1 MIHTVVVEEMRTYC
15 IIGDPVSHS
24 LSPAM
29 HNAAF
34 KSLSMDDVYIAYK
47 VSSHELESSVES
59 LRSVKI
65 SGFNVTIPHKIAVL
79 QYLDEVDLLSR
90 RAGAVN
96 TVASIDGRFKGFNTD
111 IQGFLQPLLNRGID
125 FRGLSVLLFG
135 AGGSARAIVASLSSV
150 TGISKLV
157 VANRTYNKSSELSKQ
172 AELQGLTSS
181 VSMIEEAKVMAKRFD
196 LIVNATS
203 VGLQSNE
210 SILDSEDIDGSST
223 VYDLVYRPVMTKL
236 LENAR
241 EKGARIIYGY
251 EMLLEQGAQAFEIW
265 TGLKAPIP
273 AMKKALF
280 GVFQEPK

>member
-1 MIHTVVVEEMRTYC
+1 MRTYC

-34 KSLSMDDVYIAYK
+34 KSLAMDDVYIAYK

-65 SGFNVTIPHKIAVL
+65 SGFNVTIPHKTAVL
-79 QYLDEVDLLSR
+79 QYLDEVDLISR
-90 RAGAVN
+90 KAGAVN
-96 TVASIDGRFKGFNTD
+96 TVASINGKFKGFNTD
-111 IQGFLQPLLNRGID
+111 IQGFIQPLLNRNMD
-125 FRGLSVLLFG
+125 FKGLSVLLFG
-135 AGGSARAIVASLSSV
+135 AGGSARAVVTSLSNVNS
-150 TGISKLV
+150 ISKLV
-157 VANRTYNKSSELSKQ
+157 VANRTYGKSLELSKL
-172 AELQGLTSS
+172 ADLQGLTSS
-181 VSMIEEAKVMAKRFD
+181 VSMFEEAKRMAKHFD

-210 SILDSEDIDGSST
+210 SLLDSEDIDENST

-241 EKGARIIYGY
+241 GKGARVIYGY

-265 TGLKAPIP
+265 TGLKAPLP

>member
-1 MIHTVVVEEMRTYC
+1 MRTYC

-34 KSLSMDDVYIAYK
+34 KSLSMDDVYIAYR
-47 VSSHELESSVES
+47 VSSHELESSIES
-59 LRSVKI
+59 LRSIKI
-65 SGFNVTIPHKIAVL
+65 SGFNVTIPHKTAVL
-79 QYLDEVDLLSR
+79 QYLDEVDLMSR
-90 RAGAVN
+90 KAGAVN
-96 TVASIDGRFKGFNTD
+96 TVASITGKFKGFNTD
-111 IQGFLQPLLNRGID
+111 IQGFLRPLYNHNID
-125 FRGLSVLLFG
+125 FKGLSVLLFG
-135 AGGSARAIVASLSSV
+135 AGGSARAVVTSLSSV
-150 TGISKLV
+150 NGISKLV
-157 VANRTYNKSSELSKQ
+157 VANRTYSKSIEMSKL
-172 AELQGLTSS
+172 ADLQGLSSS
-181 VSMIEEAKVMAKRFD
+181 VSMIEEAKGMAKHFD

-210 SILDSEDIDGSST
+210 SILDSEDIDKSST
-223 VYDLVYRPVMTKL
+223 VYDLVYRPIMTKL

-241 EKGARIIYGY
+241 KKGAGVIYGY

-280 GVFQEPK
+280 GVFQEPR

>member
-1 MIHTVVVEEMRTYC
+1 MRTYC

-34 KSLSMDDVYIAYK
+34 KSLGLDSVYIAYK
-47 VSSHELESSVES
+47 VAGIELEASIES

-65 SGFNVTIPHKIAVL
+65 AGFNVTIPHKTTVL
-79 QYLDEVDLLSR
+79 QYLEEIDVPSSK
-90 RAGAVN
+90 AGAVN
-96 TVASIDGRFKGFNTD
+96 TVISINGKFKGFNTD
-111 IQGFLQPLLNRGID
+111 IQGFVQPLLNRGID
-125 FRGLSVLLFG
+125 FNGLSVLLFG
-135 AGGSARAIVASLSSV
+135 AGGSARAVVVSLSNV
-150 TGISKLV
+150 NGISKLV
-157 VANRTYNKSSELSKQ
+157 VANRTYRKSLELSRL
-172 AELQGLTSS
+172 AETNGLTSS
-181 VSMIEEAKVMAKRFD
+181 VTKIEEAKAMAKRFD
-196 LIVNATS
+196 LVVNATS
-203 VGLQSNE
+203 VGLQSND
-210 SILDSEDIDGSST
+210 SILERDDIDGSSI

-241 EKGARIIYGY
+241 EKGAMAIYGY

>member
-1 MIHTVVVEEMRTYC
+1 VMRTYC
-15 IIGDPVSHS
+15 IIGDPISHS

-34 KSLSMDDVYIAYK
+34 KSLSLDNVYIAYK

-59 LRSVKI
+59 LRTVKI
-65 SGFNVTIPHKIAVL
+65 SGFNVTIPHKTAVL

-90 RAGAVN
+90 KAGAVN
-96 TVASIDGRFKGFNTD
+96 TVANIDNKFKGFNTD
-111 IQGFLQPLLNRGID
+111 IPGFLQPLLNRSIE
-125 FRGLSVLLFG
+125 FKGLSVLLFG
-135 AGGSARAIVASLSSV
+135 AGGSARAVVTSLSNV
-150 TGISKLV
+150 DGISKLV
-157 VANRTYNKSSELSKQ
+157 VANRTYSKSLELSKL
-172 AELQGLTSS
+172 ADLQGLTCS

-210 SILDSEDIDGSST
+210 SILDSEDIDESST

-241 EKGARIIYGY
+241 EKGARVIYGY

-265 TGLKAPIP
+265 TGLKAPIL

>member
-47 VSSHELESSVES
+47 VSSHELKSSVES

-135 AGGSARAIVASLSSV
+135 AGGSARAVVASLSSV

>member
-90 RAGAVN
+90 KAGAVN
-96 TVASIDGRFKGFNTD
+96 TVTSIDGRFKGFNTD

-135 AGGSARAIVASLSSV
+135 AGGSARAVVASLSSV

>member
-90 RAGAVN
+90 KAGAVN

-111 IQGFLQPLLNRGID
+111 IQGFIQPLLNRGID

-135 AGGSARAIVASLSSV
+135 AGGSARAVVASLSSV

-210 SILDSEDIDGSST
+210 SILDIEDIDGSST

>member
-90 RAGAVN
+90 NAGAVN

-135 AGGSARAIVASLSSV
+135 AGGSARAVVASLSSV

-181 VSMIEEAKVMAKRFD
+181 VSMIEEAKAMAKRFD

>member
-1 MIHTVVVEEMRTYC
+1 MRTYC

-65 SGFNVTIPHKIAVL
+65 SGFNVTIPHKTAVL
-79 QYLDEVDLLSR
+79 QYLDEVDLISR
-90 RAGAVN
+90 KAGAVN
-96 TVASIDGRFKGFNTD
+96 TVASINGKFKGFNTD
-111 IQGFLQPLLNRGID
+111 IQGFIQPLLNRNMD
-125 FRGLSVLLFG
+125 FKGLSVLLFG
-135 AGGSARAIVASLSSV
+135 AGGSARAVVTSLSNV
-150 TGISKLV
+150 NGISKFV
-157 VANRTYNKSSELSKQ
+157 VANRTYGKSLELSKL
-172 AELQGLTSS
+172 ADLQGLTSS
-181 VSMIEEAKVMAKRFD
+181 VSMFEEAKRMAKHFD

-210 SILDSEDIDGSST
+210 SLLDSEDIDENST

-241 EKGARIIYGY
+241 GKGARVIYGY

-265 TGLKAPIP
+265 TGLKAPLP

>member
-1 MIHTVVVEEMRTYC
+1 
-15 IIGDPVSHS
+15 
-24 LSPAM
+24 M

-135 AGGSARAIVASLSSV
+135 AGGSARAVVASLSSV

-181 VSMIEEAKVMAKRFD
+181 VSVIEEAKVMAKRFD

-241 EKGARIIYGY
+241 EKGARVIYGY

>member
-59 LRSVKI
+59 LRSVNI

-90 RAGAVN
+90 KAGAVN

-135 AGGSARAIVASLSSV
+135 AGGSARAVVASLSSV

>member
-1 MIHTVVVEEMRTYC
+1 
-15 IIGDPVSHS
+15 
-24 LSPAM
+24 M

-34 KSLSMDDVYIAYK
+34 KSLAMDDVYIAYK

-65 SGFNVTIPHKIAVL
+65 SGFNVTIPHKTAVL
-79 QYLDEVDLLSR
+79 QYLDEVDLISCK
-90 RAGAVN
+90 AGAVN
-96 TVASIDGRFKGFNTD
+96 TVASINGKFKGFNTD
-111 IQGFLQPLLNRGID
+111 IQGFIQPLLNRNMD
-125 FRGLSVLLFG
+125 FKGLSVLLFG
-135 AGGSARAIVASLSSV
+135 AGGSARAVVTSLSNV
-150 TGISKLV
+150 NGISKLV
-157 VANRTYNKSSELSKQ
+157 VANRTYGKSLELSKL
-172 AELQGLTSS
+172 ADLQGLTSS
-181 VSMIEEAKVMAKRFD
+181 VSMFEEAKRMAKHFD

-210 SILDSEDIDGSST
+210 SLLDSEDIDENST

-241 EKGARIIYGY
+241 GKGARVIYGY

-265 TGLKAPIP
+265 TGLKAPLP

>member
-1 MIHTVVVEEMRTYC
+1 MVEEMRTYC
-15 IIGDPVSHS
+15 LIGDPVSHS

-59 LRSVKI
+59 LRSVNI

-90 RAGAVN
+90 KAGAVN

-135 AGGSARAIVASLSSV
+135 AGGSARAVVASLSSV

-241 EKGARIIYGY
+241 EKGARVIYGY

>member
-1 MIHTVVVEEMRTYC
+1 MKTYC

-34 KSLSMDDVYIAYK
+34 NSLSLDNVYIAYK
-47 VSSHELESSVES
+47 VASHELESSVES
-59 LRSVKI
+59 LRSINI
-65 SGFNVTIPHKIAVL
+65 SGFNVTIPHKSTIL
-79 QYLDEVDLLSR
+79 RYLDEIDLISR
-90 RAGAVN
+90 EAGAVN
-96 TVASIDGRFKGFNTD
+96 TVTNIDGKLRGSNTD
-111 IQGFLQPLLNRGID
+111 VEGFLQPLLNRSID
-125 FRGLSVLLFG
+125 FKGLSVLLLG
-135 AGGSARAIVASLSSV
+135 AGGSARAVVTSLSNV
-150 TGISKLV
+150 GAISKLV
-157 VANRTYNKSSELSKQ
+157 VANRTCSKSLELCKL
-172 AELQGLTSS
+172 ADLHGLNCS
-181 VSMIEEAKVMAKRFD
+181 VSSIEEAKAIAKHFD

-210 SILDSEDIDGSST
+210 SILDSEDIDRNST

-236 LENAR
+236 LENAQ

-251 EMLLEQGAQAFEIW
+251 EMLLEQGARAFEIW

>member
-1 MIHTVVVEEMRTYC
+1 MRTYC

-34 KSLSMDDVYIAYK
+34 KSLSLDDVYIAYR
-47 VSSHELESSVES
+47 VSSHELESAIES
-59 LRSVKI
+59 LRSIKI
-65 SGFNVTIPHKIAVL
+65 SGFNVTIPHKTAML
-79 QYLDEVDLLSR
+79 KYLDEVDIMSSK
-90 RAGAVN
+90 AGAVN
-96 TVASIDGRFKGFNTD
+96 TVASITGKFKGFNTD
-111 IQGFLQPLLNRGID
+111 IQGFIQPLCNHNID
-125 FRGLSVLLFG
+125 FKGLSVLLFG
-135 AGGSARAIVASLSSV
+135 AGGSARAVVTSLSTV
-150 TGISKLV
+150 NGISKLV
-157 VANRTYNKSSELSKQ
+157 VANRTYSKSKEMSKL
-172 AELQGLTSS
+172 ADLQGLSSS
-181 VSMIEEAKVMAKRFD
+181 VSMIGDAKGMAKHFD

-210 SILDSEDIDGSST
+210 SILDSEDIDKSSI
-223 VYDLVYRPVMTKL
+223 VYDLVYRPIMTKL

-241 EKGARIIYGY
+241 KKGARVIYGY

-280 GVFQEPK
+280 GVFQEPR

>member
-1 MIHTVVVEEMRTYC
+1 MRIYC

-34 KSLSMDDVYIAYK
+34 KSLSMDNVYIAYK

-59 LRSVKI
+59 LRTVKI
-65 SGFNVTIPHKIAVL
+65 SGFNVTIPHKTAVL

-90 RAGAVN
+90 KAGAVN
-96 TVASIDGRFKGFNTD
+96 TVANIDNKFKGFNTD
-111 IQGFLQPLLNRGID
+111 IQGFLKPLLNRSID

-135 AGGSARAIVASLSSV
+135 AGGSARAVVTSLSNV
-150 TGISKLV
+150 NGISKLV
-157 VANRTYNKSSELSKQ
+157 VANRTYSKSLELSKL
-172 AELQGLTSS
+172 ADLQGLTCS

-210 SILDSEDIDGSST
+210 SILDSGDIDESST

-241 EKGARIIYGY
+241 EKGARVIYGY

-265 TGLKAPIP
+265 TGLKAPIH

-280 GVFQEPK
+280 GIFQEPK

>member
-1 MIHTVVVEEMRTYC
+1 MRTYC

-34 KSLSMDDVYIAYK
+34 KSLSLDYVYIAYK

-59 LRSVKI
+59 LRSIKI
-65 SGFNVTIPHKIAVL
+65 SGFNVTIPHKTAVL
-79 QYLDEVDLLSR
+79 KCLDEADRLSR
-90 RAGAVN
+90 KAGAVN
-96 TVASIDGRFKGFNTD
+96 TVANIDGKFKGFNTD
-111 IQGFLQPLLNRGID
+111 IQGFVQPLLNRSID
-125 FRGLSVLLFG
+125 FKGLSVLLFG
-135 AGGSARAIVASLSSV
+135 AGGSARAVVTSLSNV
-150 TGISKLV
+150 EGISKFV
-157 VANRTYNKSSELSKQ
+157 IANRTYSKSLELSKL
-172 AELQGLTSS
+172 ADLNGLTCS
-181 VSMIEEAKVMAKRFD
+181 VSTIEEAKVLAKRFD

-210 SILDSEDIDGSST
+210 SILDSADIDGNST

-241 EKGARIIYGY
+241 EKGARLIYGY

-280 GVFQEPK
+280 GVSQEPK

>member
-1 MIHTVVVEEMRTYC
+1 MKTYC

-34 KSLSMDDVYIAYK
+34 KSLSLDNVYIAYK
-47 VSSHELESSVES
+47 VASHELESSVES
-59 LRSVKI
+59 LRSINI
-65 SGFNVTIPHKIAVL
+65 SGFNVTIPHKSTIL
-79 QYLDEVDLLSR
+79 RYLDEIDLISSE
-90 RAGAVN
+90 AGAVN
-96 TVASIDGRFKGFNTD
+96 TVTNIDGKLTGSNTD
-111 IQGFLQPLLNRGID
+111 VEGFLQPLLNRSID
-125 FRGLSVLLFG
+125 FKGLSVLLLG
-135 AGGSARAIVASLSSV
+135 AGGSARAVVTSLSNV
-150 TGISKLV
+150 GAISKLV
-157 VANRTYNKSSELSKQ
+157 VANRTSSKSLELCKL
-172 AELQGLTSS
+172 ADLHGLNCS
-181 VSMIEEAKVMAKRFD
+181 VSSIEEAKAIAKHFD

-210 SILDSEDIDGSST
+210 SILDSEDIDGNST

-236 LENAR
+236 LENAQ

-251 EMLLEQGAQAFEIW
+251 EMLLEQGARAFEIW

>member
-1 MIHTVVVEEMRTYC
+1 MRTYC

-34 KSLSMDDVYIAYK
+34 KSLSLDDVYIAYK
-47 VSSHELESSVES
+47 VSSHELKSSIES

-65 SGFNVTIPHKIAVL
+65 SGFNVTIPHKTAVL

-90 RAGAVN
+90 KAGAVN
-96 TVASIDGRFKGFNTD
+96 TVSRIDGNFKGFNTD
-111 IQGFLQPLLNRGID
+111 IQGFLQPLLNRRID
-125 FRGLSVLLFG
+125 FKGLSVLLFG
-135 AGGSARAIVASLSSV
+135 AGGSARAVVTSLSNIN
-150 TGISKLV
+150 GISKLV
-157 VANRTYNKSSELSKQ
+157 VASRTCGKSLELSKL
-172 AELQGLTSS
+172 AKLQGLTCS
-181 VSMIEEAKVMAKRFD
+181 VSTIEEAKAMAKRFD

-203 VGLQSNE
+203 LGLQSNE
-210 SILDSEDIDGSST
+210 SVLDSEEVSESST
-223 VYDLVYRPVMTKL
+223 VYDLVYRPVLTKL
-236 LENAR
+236 LENAQ

-265 TGLKAPIP
+265 TGLKAPIH

>member
-1 MIHTVVVEEMRTYC
+1 MIHTVMVEEMRTYC
-15 IIGDPVSHS
+15 LIGDPVSHS

-90 RAGAVN
+90 KAGAVN
-96 TVASIDGRFKGFNTD
+96 TVTSIDGRFKGFNTD

-135 AGGSARAIVASLSSV
+135 AGGSARAVVASLSSV

>member
-79 QYLDEVDLLSR
+79 RYLDEVDLLSR

-135 AGGSARAIVASLSSV
+135 AGGSARAVVASLSSV

>member
-1 MIHTVVVEEMRTYC
+1 
-15 IIGDPVSHS
+15 
-24 LSPAM
+24 M

-34 KSLSMDDVYIAYK
+34 NSLGLDYVYIAYK
-47 VSSHELESSVES
+47 VSPSELEDSVES

-65 SGFNVTIPHKIAVL
+65 SGFNVTIPHKTAVL
-79 QYLDEVDLLSR
+79 QYLDEVDQISR
-90 RAGAVN
+90 KAGAVN
-96 TVASIDGRFKGFNTD
+96 TVINIDGKFNGFNTD
-111 IQGFLQPLLNRGID
+111 VHGFVQPLLNRRID
-125 FRGLSVLLFG
+125 FRGMSVLLFG
-135 AGGSARAIVASLSSV
+135 AGGSARAVVTSLSSV
-150 TGISKLV
+150 SGISQLV
-157 VANRTYNKSSELSKQ
+157 LANRTYSKSLELSKL
-172 AELQGLTSS
+172 AEINGLTCS
-181 VSMIEEAKVMAKRFD
+181 VARVEEAKAMAKRFD
-196 LIVNATS
+196 LVVNATS

-241 EKGARIIYGY
+241 AKGATIVYGY

-265 TGLKAPIP
+265 TGIKAPIP

>member
-90 RAGAVN
+90 KAGAVN

-135 AGGSARAIVASLSSV
+135 AGGSARAVVASLSSV

-181 VSMIEEAKVMAKRFD
+181 VSMIEEAKGMAKRFD

-241 EKGARIIYGY
+241 EKGARVIYGY

>member
-1 MIHTVVVEEMRTYC
+1 MRTYC

-47 VSSHELESSVES
+47 VSPNELESSVES

-65 SGFNVTIPHKIAVL
+65 SGFNVTIPHKTAVL

-90 RAGAVN
+90 NAGAVN
-96 TVASIDGRFKGFNTD
+96 TVATINGRFKGFNTD
-111 IQGFLQPLLNRGID
+111 IQGFLQPILTRNID
-125 FRGLSVLLFG
+125 LRGLSVLLFG
-135 AGGSARAIVASLSSV
+135 AGGSARAVVTSLSNV
-150 TGISKLV
+150 GGISKLV
-157 VANRTYNKSSELSKQ
+157 VANRTYSKSLELAKQ
-172 AELQGLTSS
+172 AQLQGLTSS
-181 VSMIEEAKVMAKRFD
+181 VSMIEEAKLMAKRFD
-196 LIVNATS
+196 LIVNTTS

-210 SILDSEDIDGSST
+210 SLLDSEDIDGGSI
-223 VYDLVYRPVMTKL
+223 VYDLVYRPVVTKL

-241 EKGARIIYGY
+241 KRGAKIIYGY

-265 TGLKAPIP
+265 TGLKAPIS

>member
-90 RAGAVN
+90 KAGAVN

-135 AGGSARAIVASLSSV
+135 AGGSARAVVASLSSV

-157 VANRTYNKSSELSKQ
+157 VANRTYNKSLELSKQ

-241 EKGARIIYGY
+241 EKGARVIYGY